1 MSKSLC
7 ATLTAIVGQ
16 NEHILYVKQIEASYP
31 VTAKRNMS
39 INDKIAKAVTSQS
52 LMPNLKHL
60 SADYGRCDGLYAAVV
75 DMNTNCRQ

>member
-16 NEHILYVKQIEASYP
+16 NEHILYVKQIETSYP
-31 VTAKRNMS
+31 VTARGNMS
-39 INDKIAKAVTSQS
+39 INDKTAKAVTGQS

-60 SADYGRCDGLYAAVV
+60 SADYGRRDGLYAAVV
-75 DMNTNCRQ
+75 DVNAICRQ